1 MLFYALCEK
10 VTHQAVKRAI
20 LFIYQIN
27 VKRKIVFSL
36 RNFWYFINSFLIFFY
51 IFIYYC
57 LRWMYF
63 WFFLKIQWKTILGK
77 CMRTDIFTSTEYW
90 NAYRKKHALG
100 NIIKKRHIR
109 WASIQIFNFLKK
121 YWNFYV
127 SKKSTWYTPI
137 YSVQNLQA
145 YRNIVMKF
153 SDLTFIWLVMRN
165 HKSIR
170 ENNKYICEFQLS
182 SLLKLGWLALVCL
195 YCWLGSHC

>member
-36 RNFWYFINSFLIFFY
+36 RNFWYFINSFLISFY

-100 NIIKKRHIR
+100 NIIKKTYKMGIHT
-109 WASIQIFNFLKK
+109 NFQLLKK
-121 YWNFYV
+121 ILKFLCEQ
-127 SKKSTWYTPI
+127 KKYLIYTHI
-137 YSVQNLQA
+137 
-145 YRNIVMKF
+145 
-153 SDLTFIWLVMRN
+153 
-165 HKSIR
+165 
-170 ENNKYICEFQLS
+170 LS
-182 SLLKLGWLALVCL
+182 SKLASL
-195 YCWLGSHC
+195 